1 MLSREQKKE
10 NMIILW
16 RVANIEIIEETL
28 MENEKIKRIN
38 IFDFDGTLTT
48 ETWPKFWV
56 WVKKFGYN
64 GIQRN
69 DELEKALTEYRKL
82 HSANELETF
91 FAFFN
96 DLLVNNNETLT
107 HQELME
113 GEQFI
118 QYNPGVIEFIKN
130 TATKNYIVSGGL
142 REFLQN
148 LEVAKYFDGI
158 YGTEIKHN
166 GTGLI
171 SGIGEVMTDDKK
183 ILAIQDILRKNCRT
197 RNNCHNVNYIGDGYS
212 DATAMRFVHNNGGM
226 AIFVHQPTENDKFY
240 HYNNRIY
247 QTLNTEGIVD
257 FCCIADYT
265 EGSMLSNI
273 LQGKTKKELYEYGR

>member
-1 MLSREQKKE
+1 
-10 NMIILW
+10 
-16 RVANIEIIEETL
+16 
-28 MENEKIKRIN
+28 MEDKSTIIN

-82 HSANELETF
+82 NTGNELETF

-96 DLLVNNNETLT
+96 DLLVNNNEILT
-107 HQELME
+107 YEELME

-118 QYNPGVIEFIKN
+118 QYNPGVIEFVKN
-130 TATKNYIVSGGL
+130 TNTKNYIVSGGL

-148 LEVAKYFDGI
+148 LKIAKYFDEI
-158 YGTEIKHN
+158 YGTPIKHN
-166 GTGLI
+166 GEGLI

-183 ILAIQDILRKNCRT
+183 ILAIQDILRRNQRQGNDCR
-197 RNNCHNVNYIGDGYS
+197 NVNYIGDGS
-212 DATAMRFVHNNGGM
+212 TDAIAMRFVHNNGGK
-226 AIFVHQPTENDKFY
+226 AIFVHQPNKDDKFY

-247 QTLNTEGIVD
+247 QTLNRDGIVD
-257 FCCIADYT
+257 FCCVADYRDGT
-265 EGSMLSNI
+265 MLSNI
-273 LQGKTKKELYEYGR
+273 LQKQNAKQDE